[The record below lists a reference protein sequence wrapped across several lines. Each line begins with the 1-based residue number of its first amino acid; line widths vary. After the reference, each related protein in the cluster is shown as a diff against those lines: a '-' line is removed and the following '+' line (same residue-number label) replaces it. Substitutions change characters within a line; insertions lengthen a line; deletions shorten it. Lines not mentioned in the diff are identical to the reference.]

1 MKSFISVAG
10 EGLLPAPPM
19 PDTQLCSDKGI
30 KRLIAEEVPSWL
42 ECDATERMA
51 TKGELADI
59 RRELRGLMFVCAVA
73 LIPRLLAVIDGL
85 KRQADAMPPWY
96 LWLLAIFAPLAI
108 VGSVQWWFAGA
119 STAKQWLGFAGIV
132 IYGTIMA
139 QAIYGLI
146 NRRQTS

>member
-10 EGLLPAPPM
+10 DGLLPAPPM
-19 PDTQLCSDKGI
+19 PNTQLCSDKGI
-30 KRLIAEEVPSWL
+30 RRLIAEEVPSWL
-42 ECDATERMA
+42 QCGATERMA

-59 RRELRGLMFVCAVA
+59 RRELRGVMLGGAMA

-85 KRQADAMPPWY
+85 KRQADTMPPWY

-108 VGSVQWWFAGA
+108 VGSVEWWFVGA
-119 STAKQWLGFAGIV
+119 SPAKHWLGLAGIAL
-132 IYGTIMA
+132 YGTIMA

-146 NRRQTS
+146 NWRQTP